1 MSDEGTDVVMQ
12 MELRLLVPMQQ
23 ALPLPV
29 SLRYSRQDPY
39 AVSIVFTGPG
49 EEIIWVFARDLL
61 AEGLDLPQGYGDVRI
76 RPEHR
81 DQRRYVMIG
90 LTSPDGTAELEA
102 DDEQLREF
110 VAVTEALV
118 PRGHE
123 DTVIDLDAAL
133 AGLLG

>member
-1 MSDEGTDVVMQ
+1 MSDEGTDIAMQ

-29 SLRYSRQDPY
+29 SLRYSRKDPY
-39 AVSIVFTGPG
+39 AVSIVFSGPE

-61 AEGLDLPQGYGDVRI
+61 ADGLDLPQGHGDVRI
-76 RPEHR
+76 RPEYR
-81 DQRRYVMIG
+81 DQRRFVMIA

-102 DDEQLREF
+102 DADQMREF
-110 VAVTEALV
+110 IGITEALV
-118 PRGHE
+118 PRGCE

>member
-1 MSDEGTDVVMQ
+1 MSGEGTDVAMQ

-29 SLRYSRQDPY
+29 SLRYSRKDPY
-39 AVSIVFTGPG
+39 AISIVFTGPE
-49 EEIIWVFARDLL
+49 EEIVWVFARDLL
-61 AEGLDLPQGYGDVRI
+61 AEGLDLPQGHGDVRI

-81 DQRRYVMIG
+81 DARRYVMIG

-102 DDEQLREF
+102 DAEKVREF
-110 VAVTEALV
+110 IAVTEDLV
-118 PRGHE
+118 PRGYE
-123 DTVIDLDAAL
+123 DSVIDLDAAL